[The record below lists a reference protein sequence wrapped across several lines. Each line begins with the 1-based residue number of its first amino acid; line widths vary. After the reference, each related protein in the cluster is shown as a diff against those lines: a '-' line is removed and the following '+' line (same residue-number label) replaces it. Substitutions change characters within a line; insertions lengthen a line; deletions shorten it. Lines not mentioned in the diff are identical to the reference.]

1 MLRMA
6 AASKNFKAFF
16 ELPGLCS
23 PNPRMMI
30 IFILGNFIFKKS
42 SLAALFPASL
52 KEIKFWLMK

>member
-1 MLRMA
+1 MA